1 VSLREP
7 DHLPNLP
14 PTGNSPDMLA
24 NYAPRCGVC
33 SGTGKDAATGE
44 HFGEMADCWN
54 CNGTGDDPDE
64 VPLRVILTQEEASHV
79 LALLLQFSI
88 AERRDTVSRQINQ
101 TAMAKLN
108 GALS

>member
-7 DHLPNLP
+7 DHLPDMP
-14 PTGNSPDMLA
+14 PSGNSPD
-24 NYAPRCGVC
+24 APFSDATLCSVC

-44 HFGEMADCWN
+44 HFGEMSDCWH
-54 CNGTGDDPDE
+54 CGGTGEEPDE
-64 VPLRVILTQEEASHV
+64 SPLRVILTQEEARHL
-79 LALLLQFSI
+79 LALALQFSI